1 MQLWRVTEGIIQT
14 DGAEGYPT
22 YGVAVTLPD
31 GGVWAWS
38 DVDVDRAAVE
48 ALVRRLQT
56 AQPEACHFED
66 MVLDFIEEMA
76 GKV

>member
-1 MQLWRVTEGIIQT
+1 MQQWRMTSGVSDTP
-14 DGAEGYPT
+14 GAEGYPI

-31 GGVWAWS
+31 GSEWRWA
-38 DVDVDRAAVE
+38 DVDTDSAAVQTFC
-48 ALVRRLQT
+48 RRLQL
-56 AQPEACHFED
+56 AQPEPCHFRD

>member
-1 MQLWRVTEGIIQT
+1 MTEGICAT
-14 DGAEGYPT
+14 PGAEGTPT

-31 GGVWAWS
+31 GGVWSWP
-38 DVDVDRAAVE
+38 DVDVDPAVTA
-48 ALVRRLQT
+48 ALVDRLQAT
-56 AQPEACHFED
+56 QPAPRHFED